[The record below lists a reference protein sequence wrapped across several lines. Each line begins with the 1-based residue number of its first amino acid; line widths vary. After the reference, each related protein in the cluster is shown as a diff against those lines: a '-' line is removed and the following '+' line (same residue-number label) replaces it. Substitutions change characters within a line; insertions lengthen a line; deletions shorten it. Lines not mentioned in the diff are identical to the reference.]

1 MSRKLE
7 KDFWK
12 RVQPQL
18 KGPCSI
24 AMRIECKLPLGFPD
38 VMIALEGRI
47 MLLELKVVRA
57 GAKVALS
64 PHQIAFAHQA
74 SEAGIGYALL
84 VHYWPESV
92 LRSVDTDV
100 YGYRANRVVEVAKRG
115 ISEKP
120 NAVWRIG
127 DSGGL
132 QSFLKSV

>member
-1 MSRKLE
+1 M
-7 KDFWK
+7 
-12 RVQPQL
+12 QPQL

-24 AMRIECKLPLGFPD
+24 AMRIECKSPPGFPD

-115 ISEKP
+115 VNEKP
-120 NAVWRIG
+120 NAVWRVG
-127 DSGGL
+127 DAEGL
-132 QSFLKSV
+132 HAFLKSV

>member
-1 MSRKLE
+1 
-7 KDFWK
+7 
-12 RVQPQL
+12 
-18 KGPCSI
+18 
-24 AMRIECKLPLGFPD
+24 
-38 VMIALEGRI
+38 

-84 VHYWPESV
+84 VHHWPESV

-120 NAVWRIG
+120 NAVWRVG
-127 DSGGL
+127 DAKGL
-132 QSFLKSV
+132 HAFLKSV

>member
-1 MSRKLE
+1 MTM
-7 KDFWK
+7 
-12 RVQPQL
+12 RV
-18 KGPCSI
+18 
-24 AMRIECKLPLGFPD
+24 ECKLPPGFPD
-38 VMIALEGRI
+38 VMIALDGRVVF
-47 MLLELKVVRA
+47 LELKVVKT

-115 ISEKP
+115 VNEKP

-127 DSGGL
+127 DAEGL
-132 QSFLKSV
+132 HGFLKSV

>member
-1 MSRKLE
+1 MTM
-7 KDFWK
+7 
-12 RVQPQL
+12 RV
-18 KGPCSI
+18 
-24 AMRIECKLPLGFPD
+24 ECKIPLGFPD
-38 VMIALEGRI
+38 VMVALDGRVVF
-47 MLLELKVVRA
+47 LELKVVRA

-115 ISEKP
+115 VNEKP
-120 NAVWRIG
+120 NAVWRVG
-127 DSGGL
+127 DAEGL
-132 QSFLKSV
+132 HAFLKSV